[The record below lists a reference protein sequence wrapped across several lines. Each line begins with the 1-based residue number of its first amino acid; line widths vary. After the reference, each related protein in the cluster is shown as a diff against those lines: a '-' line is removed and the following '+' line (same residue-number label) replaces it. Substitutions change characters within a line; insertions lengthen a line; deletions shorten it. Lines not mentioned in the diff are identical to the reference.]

1 MLHSWIKPLGLR
13 ETKRLSKEIKVP
25 ENLYSCERVSSGNFT
40 IVKPKRSK
48 RKLRQLRLKSPNGGM
63 RKN

>member
-1 MLHSWIKPLGLR
+1 MP
-13 ETKRLSKEIKVP
+13 KEIKVP

>member
-1 MLHSWIKPLGLR
+1 MLHSWIKPLGMR
-13 ETKRLSKEIKVP
+13 ETKRLAKEIKVP
-25 ENLYSCERVSSGNFT
+25 ENLYASERVSSGNFT

-48 RKLRQLRLKSPNGGM
+48 RKLRQLRLKSPGGGM